1 VGDDRAAARASTV
14 STRGRRVRLARWP
27 SVAVLVHR
35 WSSAAVAHIPCEP
48 TPLDG
53 RGPAQG
59 GTVHRRLRCE
69 RRSLPRARIDDGV
82 LDRAFEVQGLLAD
95 RGQHRL
101 PIPDLVI
108 AAAAESAGL
117 TVLHYDTDFERI
129 ADITGQAQDWV
140 VGRGTV

>member
-1 VGDDRAAARASTV
+1 
-14 STRGRRVRLARWP
+14 
-27 SVAVLVHR
+27 
-35 WSSAAVAHIPCEP
+35 
-48 TPLDG
+48 
-53 RGPAQG
+53 
-59 GTVHRRLRCE
+59 
-69 RRSLPRARIDDGV
+69 LPRARIDDGV

>member
-1 VGDDRAAARASTV
+1 VALRPVYLADESA
-14 STRGRRVRLARWP
+14 LARMP
-27 SVAVLVHR
+27 NPAVRARLEPLLVDGLVATCGMIDLEIGF
-35 WSSAAVAHIPCEP
+35 SA
-48 TPLDG
+48 
-53 RGPAQG
+53 RS
-59 GTVHRRLRCE
+59 GTVHRHLRRE

-95 RGQHRL
+95 RGRHRL

-129 ADITGQAQDWV
+129 ADVTGQAQDWV
-140 VGRGTV
+140 VQRGTA